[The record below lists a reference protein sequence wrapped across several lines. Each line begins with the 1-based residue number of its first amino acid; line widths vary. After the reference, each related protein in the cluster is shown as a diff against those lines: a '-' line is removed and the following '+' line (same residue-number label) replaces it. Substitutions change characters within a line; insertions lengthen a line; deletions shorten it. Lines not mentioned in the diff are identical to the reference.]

1 MVSDR
6 GDKESKVTVTTIIL
20 NHKNSVFDFTF
31 SEESDGTKRIFELL
45 RIVIQNKEGGVYIV
59 DELERSLHPKVSE
72 RLIQLFIK
80 HAKGKRTQLIFT
92 THETSMMS
100 QNIFRRDEIW
110 FVEKNEHN
118 ASEIYS
124 LDKFSERYDRKLDK
138 AYLEGRYGALPIFAE
153 IEQERVK
160 NNAPS

>member
-1 MVSDR
+1 MECKGAVKGMKAVSYTHLD
-6 GDKESKVTVTTIIL
+6 VY
-20 NHKNSVFDFTF
+20 
-31 SEESDGTKRIFELL
+31 KR
-45 RIVIQNKEGGVYIV
+45 QGVYIV

-138 AYLEGRYGALPIFAE
+138 AYLERC
-153 IEQERVK
+153 V
-160 NNAPS
+160 